1 LKFIDDPITLKFRDD
16 PTTLKFTDDPVT
28 LKFRDDPATLKFR
41 DDLGTSVPADIQ
53 TLKFRDDVQTPT
65 VLDNIQT
72 ARTLDLAKPPP
83 ADQIEFPQIPEN
95 PFGRGGA
102 TPFILSTGHHSMAWK
117 GSFPEAAAR
126 QVSELEELL
135 PQYEKALEEINK
147 AHEQGQLT
155 QNDMEYAERIES
167 EYAQIF
173 AEYRSLT
180 SGNG

>member
-1 LKFIDDPITLKFRDD
+1 
-16 PTTLKFTDDPVT
+16 
-28 LKFRDDPATLKFR
+28 
-41 DDLGTSVPADIQ
+41 
-53 TLKFRDDVQTPT
+53 
-65 VLDNIQT
+65 
-72 ARTLDLAKPPP
+72 
-83 ADQIEFPQIPEN
+83 
-95 PFGRGGA
+95 
-102 TPFILSTGHHSMAWK
+102 MAWK